1 MNAGVAIFTLLASQL
16 IGYGM
21 AGMLTDLTVKPSYSI
36 FPAKISLANTFQALH
51 FDGGLGTKRTKFFWG
66 VFAFMFVYE
75 SESPVTR
82 RPSRYRLIDFILP
95 DSPSPMDLP
104 LDVGRLDHLLDQ
116 PHQPRPSKRLR
127 RWFQQR
133 GYGSAQLEFRLELHR
148 FRLLVPAFGDAVEQV
163 SPQGGPPD

>member
-1 MNAGVAIFTLLASQL
+1 MCSTAAGSAIAVSSESLPGCILLQRPDLYQPALQIQVISVQDLFYDNKMNAGVAIFTLLASQL

-75 SESPVTR
+75 SEFGSTR
-82 RPSRYRLIDFILP
+82 NAILF
-95 DSPSPMDLP
+95 LC
-104 LDVGRLDHLLDQ
+104 
-116 PHQPRPSKRLR
+116 
-127 RWFQQR
+127 
-133 GYGSAQLEFRLELHR
+133 
-148 FRLLVPAFGDAVEQV
+148 
-163 SPQGGPPD
+163 

>member
-21 AGMLTDLTVKPSYSI
+21 AGMLTDIVVKPSYSI

-75 SESPVTR
+75 SEYCKSRPLPLSPLLMLPPR
-82 RPSRYRLIDFILP
+82 YQSCLNGSSPSCRPSR
-95 DSPSPMDLP
+95 S
-104 LDVGRLDHLLDQ
+104 
-116 PHQPRPSKRLR
+116 
-127 RWFQQR
+127 
-133 GYGSAQLEFRLELHR
+133 SAWSTTPARSSETSLEVEVTTRAWVCSAGVSTGTIS
-148 FRLLVPAFGDAVEQV
+148 VPTVCTCLCRC
-163 SPQGGPPD
+163 S

>member
-1 MNAGVAIFTLLASQL
+1 MQDLFYDNKMNAGVAIFTLLASQL

-75 SESPVTR
+75 SEFGSTR
-82 RPSRYRLIDFILP
+82 NAILY
-95 DSPSPMDLP
+95 LC
-104 LDVGRLDHLLDQ
+104 
-116 PHQPRPSKRLR
+116 
-127 RWFQQR
+127 
-133 GYGSAQLEFRLELHR
+133 
-148 FRLLVPAFGDAVEQV
+148 
-163 SPQGGPPD
+163 